1 MNRVF
6 KKLNG
11 QAVDIVEHTLSVL
24 KECPYVEI
32 HIGTDSQNHADATA
46 YSVVIAY
53 RYGNRGVHY
62 VVHKQRVKKIRDRWT
77 RLWQEAVMSIETAEL
92 LTAKV
97 KVQVQIDLDYNVD
110 ERYYSNNL
118 VQAASGWAQ
127 SLGYKV
133 NIKPD
138 NQVATRAADQHCR

>member
-1 MNRVF
+1 
-6 KKLNG
+6 
-11 QAVDIVEHTLSVL
+11 
-24 KECPYVEI
+24 
-32 HIGTDSQNHADATA
+32 
-46 YSVVIAY
+46 
-53 RYGNRGVHY
+53 
-62 VVHKQRVKKIRDRWT
+62 
-77 RLWQEAVMSIETAEL
+77 MSIETAEL